1 LFCADLIFDSLL
13 SIKKITSNIPNLK
26 TKKEETIMKKNKMK
40 ITILSCI
47 SVFLIASFVLMP
59 ATQAKAETMKYN
71 YTSQITKM
79 EYVLFPDV
87 KGHVVGVFERRG
99 VAIFKNEVASVDLRG
114 TFDYIKKKGPWEGY
128 TITTFKDGST
138 FTQKFQG
145 TSTFAPDGTKLLKGK
160 GKYIK
165 GTGRFEGI
173 KGEISLNGR
182 FITPLTKDK
191 TKGDNWVE
199 VTYLYL
205 A

>member
-1 LFCADLIFDSLL
+1 MRKS
-13 SIKKITSNIPNLK
+13 
-26 TKKEETIMKKNKMK
+26 KMK

-47 SVFLIASFVLMP
+47 GIFLVTALILVP
-59 ATQAKAETMKYN
+59 ATQAKAETLKYN

-87 KGHVVGVFERRG
+87 KGHVVGVMERRG
-99 VAIFKNEVASVDLRG
+99 VAIFKNEVAPFELRLKFDL
-114 TFDYIKKKGPWEGY
+114 IKKKGPWEGY
-128 TITTFKDGST
+128 TITTCKDGST
-138 FTQKFQG
+138 FTYSFQG
-145 TSTFAPDGTKLLKGK
+145 ATTLAPDGTELLKGK

-182 FITPLTKDK
+182 FITPFTKDK

-199 VTYLYL
+199 VIGTYTLPKK
-205 A
+205 

>member
-1 LFCADLIFDSLL
+1 MRKSK
-13 SIKKITSNIPNLK
+13 IKIA
-26 TKKEETIMKKNKMK
+26 
-40 ITILSCI
+40 ILGCI
-47 SVFLIASFVLMP
+47 GIFLIAALVLLP

-71 YTSQITKM
+71 YTSQITKL

-87 KGHVVGVFERRG
+87 KGHIVGVFERRG
-99 VAIFKNEVASVDLRG
+99 VAIFENEVAAVDLRG
-114 TFDYIKKKGPWEGY
+114 TLDFIKGKGPWEGY

-138 FTQKFQG
+138 FTVKFQG
-145 TSTFAPDGTKLLKGK
+145 ATTSAPDGTKLLKGK

-173 KGEISLNGR
+173 KGEVSLNGR

-199 VTYLYL
+199 VTGTYTLPKK
-205 A
+205 

>member
-1 LFCADLIFDSLL
+1 VDYFL
-13 SIKKITSNIPNLK
+13 SRKIINNAPNLK
-26 TKKEETIMKKNKMK
+26 TKKEETIMRKSK
-40 ITILSCI
+40 IKIAILGCI
-47 SVFLIASFVLMP
+47 GIFLIAALVLLP

-71 YTSQITKM
+71 YTSQITKL

-87 KGHVVGVFERRG
+87 KGHIVGVFERRG
-99 VAIFKNEVASVDLRG
+99 VAIFENEVAAVDLRG
-114 TFDYIKKKGPWEGY
+114 TLDFIKGKGPWEGY

-138 FTQKFQG
+138 FTVKFQG
-145 TSTFAPDGTKLLKGK
+145 ATTSAPDGTKLLKGK

-173 KGEISLNGR
+173 KGEVSLNGR

-199 VTYLYL
+199 VTGTYTLPKK
-205 A
+205 

>member
-1 LFCADLIFDSLL
+1 
-13 SIKKITSNIPNLK
+13 
-26 TKKEETIMKKNKMK
+26 MRKNKMT
-40 ITILSCI
+40 ITIMSCI
-47 SVFLIASFVLMP
+47 GVLLIATLVLLP

-71 YTSQITKM
+71 YTSQITKS
-79 EYVLFPDV
+79 EYVLYPDV
-87 KGHVVGVFERRG
+87 KGHIAGVWERRG
-99 VAIFKNEVASVDLRG
+99 VAIFENEIASVELRG
-114 TFDYIKKKGPWEGY
+114 TLDYIKGKGPWEGY
-128 TITTFKDGST
+128 MITTFKDGST

-145 TSTFAPDGTKLLKGK
+145 DSTSAPDGTKLLKGK

-199 VTYLYL
+199 VIGTYTLPKK
-205 A
+205 